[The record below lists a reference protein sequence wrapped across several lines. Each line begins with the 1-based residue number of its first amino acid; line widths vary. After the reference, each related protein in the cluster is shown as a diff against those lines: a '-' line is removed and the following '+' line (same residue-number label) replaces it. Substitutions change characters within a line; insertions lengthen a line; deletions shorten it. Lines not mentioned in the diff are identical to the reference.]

1 MATRLARAVRSSPP
15 SPYSWSAAARKT
27 TILQADPRNRWPPQ
41 RFSKNASS
49 LDATATESSREH
61 TGHAAPPAVAA
72 APGLSSPYRTSRRR
86 PRDTKRLHVVSKA
99 RPKAITTK
107 RVEDT
112 ARPALSSP
120 GSSKCAVSALVRFV
134 AVPRCFGCRSI
145 SRALA
150 PSPQVQGDASFRTR
164 GTTTTDGSRGLATTD
179 PGQIHASVDCS

>member
-1 MATRLARAVRSSPP
+1 MATRPARVGRNSPP
-15 SPYSWSAAARKT
+15 SPYSWSAAARNHYSSSGPQT
-27 TILQADPRNRWPPQ
+27 RGPPQ
-41 RFSKNASS
+41 RFQKCFVSMRRA
-49 LDATATESSREH
+49 ATESSHEH

-164 GTTTTDGSRGLATTD
+164 GTTTTDGPGGLEKAD
-179 PGQIHASVDCS
+179 AS